1 MESDLK
7 IQPELSVYY
16 EKLAKRAIKNFTRK
30 GINAY
35 YAPDKQEACSMVMGM
50 IPEGVLVGTADSM
63 TLLQVG
69 VISALNR
76 RGKNEILNPFVRD
89 EEGKLVVDGEDRKE
103 LMRQVFLSDVYVI
116 GTNAVTLDGK
126 LVNIDGNGNR
136 VAAMIYGPKKVIVVV
151 GANKIVKDVD
161 EAINRIK
168 EVCAPINATR
178 HGLKHH
184 RPEFLELP
192 CAKTGSCTDCNHAWR
207 ICRYTTII
215 EGVIEPRKGYLS
227 VVLVGDR
234 LGI

>member
-1 MESDLK
+1 M
-7 IQPELSVYY
+7 
-16 EKLAKRAIKNFTRK
+16 
-30 GINAY
+30 
-35 YAPDKQEACSMVMGM
+35 
-50 IPEGVLVGTADSM
+50 
-63 TLLQVG
+63 
-69 VISALNR
+69 
-76 RGKNEILNPFVRD
+76 
-89 EEGKLVVDGEDRKE
+89 VVDGEDRKE

-151 GANKIVKDVD
+151 GANKIVKNVD
-161 EAINRIK
+161 EAIHRIK

-178 HGLKHH
+178 HGLKHN

-192 CAKTGSCTDCNHAWR
+192 CAKTGSCTDCNNAWR

-215 EGVIEPRKGYLS
+215 EGVNEPRKGYLS
-227 VVLVGDR
+227 VVLVGER